1 MEATKEMLPTTQCDI
16 EAALSQQPEM
26 FRELTS
32 LELSLVGGGFV
43 NAHFG

>member
-1 MEATKEMLPTTQCDI
+1 MEATKEILPTAQMDVD
-16 EAALSQQPEM
+16 AALLQQAEM

-43 NAHFG
+43 NANFA